1 MKAIVPVA
9 GIGSKLRPHTH
20 TQPKALVP
28 VAGKPILGHIVDALV
43 KAGVE
48 DFVFITGYLGDKI
61 EAYIRSAY
69 KTLRVSF
76 VTQEPREGV
85 GHALLLAKREIESER
100 EILIMLGDTI
110 INSDLKKFLEHS
122 GSLLGVKK
130 VDKPGLFGVVETDK
144 EARVIRLTE
153 KPKIPKSNL
162 ALVGIYKISEPSR
175 LIDSLEY
182 LVKNSIK
189 NHGEY
194 QLTDALMHMID
205 QDIPMKT
212 VEVENWYDCGRKES
226 LLEANAILLN
236 KPKFKVTESEKF
248 PDTVIIPPVSI
259 GANCRISSSV
269 IGPFVAIGDHT
280 CICKSVLENTIIGSY
295 SELENVVL
303 ERSVIGNDA
312 SLKGL
317 SQSFNIGDSTEINLG
332 NKED

>member
-1 MKAIVPVA
+1 MKAIIPVA

-43 KAGVE
+43 KAGID

-69 KTLRVSF
+69 KNLRISF

-85 GHALLLAKREIESER
+85 GHAVLLTKHEIEGEK

-110 INSDLKKFLEHS
+110 INSDLKKFLQHS
-122 GSLLGVKK
+122 ETLLGVKK
-130 VDKPGLFGVVETDK
+130 VDKPGLFGVVETDR
-144 EARVIRLTE
+144 ETHVVRLTE

-162 ALVGIYKISEPSR
+162 ALVGIYKISEPTR
-175 LIDSLEY
+175 LIEALEY
-182 LVKNSIK
+182 LVKNSVK

-194 QLTDALMHMID
+194 QLTDALMRMIE
-205 QDIPMKT
+205 QGIPMKT

-236 KPKFKVTESEKF
+236 KPEFKTVEREEF

-259 GANCRISSSV
+259 GKNCRISSSV
-269 IGPFVAIGDHT
+269 IGPFVAVGDHS
-280 CICKSVLENTIIGSY
+280 CINKSVLENTIIGSY

-332 NKED
+332 NKDS